1 MENNNQDSR
10 NQKTIPEDK
19 QTQQQNQ
26 QNQQDQNNK
35 IKEIEQE
42 ILIAEKDLTNLEQ
55 KIEAILFMAAKAV
68 PINDIQKLT
77 NADIY
82 SIKEAISNL
91 QHWYSSRK
99 SWLEIVKVD
108 KSYLMRL
115 KPEYTEIVS
124 PIVQETELSKRAI
137 RVLAVV
143 AKNNGILQ
151 SKVVKMLGTGVYDA
165 VAELKQKGYLITETK
180 GHSKILKL
188 SQKFKNYFGEIPL

>member
-1 MENNNQDSR
+1 MSEEKN
-10 NQKTIPEDK
+10 DK
-19 QTQQQNQ
+19 
-26 QNQQDQNNK
+26 
-35 IKEIEQE
+35 IEEKEAQSEKSEKAKSIEQE
-42 ILIAEKDLTNLEQ
+42 RLISESDTSNLEQ

-68 PINDIQKLT
+68 SISDLQKLT

-91 QHWYSSRK
+91 QHWYASRK

-115 KPEYTEIVS
+115 KPEYTEIVT

-143 AKNNGILQ
+143 VKNNGILQ
-151 SKVVKMLGTGVYDA
+151 SKIVKMLGTGVYDA
-165 VAELKQKGYLITETK
+165 VAELKQKGYVTTETK
-180 GHSKILKL
+180 GHSKIIKL
-188 SQKFKNYFGEIPL
+188 TQKFKTYFGEIPV

>member
-1 MENNNQDSR
+1 MEEQTTEKNNEET
-10 NQKTIPEDK
+10 KL
-19 QTQQQNQ
+19 
-26 QNQQDQNNK
+26 
-35 IKEIEQE
+35 KEIEQE
-42 ILIAEKDLTNLEQ
+42 RLIAEPNAANLEQ

-68 PINDIQKLT
+68 SITDLQKLT
-77 NADIY
+77 NADLY
-82 SIKEAISNL
+82 SIKEAVSNL
-91 QHWYSSRK
+91 QHWYTSRK

-115 KPEYTEIVS
+115 KPEYTELVS

-151 SKVVKMLGTGVYDA
+151 SKIVKMLGTSVYDA
-165 VAELKQKGYLITETK
+165 VAELKQKGYIVTETK

-188 SQKFKNYFGEIPL
+188 TQKFKNYFGEIPL